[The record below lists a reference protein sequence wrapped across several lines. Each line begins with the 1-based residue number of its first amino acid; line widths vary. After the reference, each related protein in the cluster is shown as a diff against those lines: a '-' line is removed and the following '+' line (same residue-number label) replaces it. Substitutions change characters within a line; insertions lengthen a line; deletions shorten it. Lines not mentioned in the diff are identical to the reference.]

1 MMTMIMAT
9 CSPKSVTCDAFF
21 ALCTALPTRELSK
34 QAHCSGCDDDDDD
47 DDDDIDD
54 DVDDHEIVPLE
65 KMH

>member
-34 QAHCSGCDDDDDD
+34 QAHSGCDDDDDD
-47 DDDDIDD
+47 DDIGDDG
-54 DVDDHEIVPLE
+54 DDHEIVRLE

>member
-34 QAHCSGCDDDDDD
+34 QAHGNGDDDDD
-47 DDDDIDD
+47 DDDDIGDD
-54 DVDDHEIVPLE
+54 GDDHEIVRLE

>member
-34 QAHCSGCDDDDDD
+34 QAHCNGCADDDD

-54 DVDDHEIVPLE
+54 DGDDHEIVPLE

>member
-47 DDDDIDD
+47 DDDIGDNG
-54 DVDDHEIVPLE
+54 DDHEIEPLE
-65 KMH
+65 KMQ

>member
-34 QAHCSGCDDDDDD
+34 QAHGCDDDDDIGD
-47 DDDDIDD
+47 DG
-54 DVDDHEIVPLE
+54 DDHEIVPLE